1 MRVELGFVK
10 LTGQLYT
17 SLARNVKVIQ
27 APNSRTAVTAASIVH
42 GPTATFEMINFSAD
56 DDYC

>member
-10 LTGQLYT
+10 LTGQLYP

-27 APNSRTAVTAASIVH
+27 ASNHTPVCNCR
-42 GPTATFEMINFSAD
+42 E
-56 DDYC
+56 Y